1 MTRHQYNNDRQV
13 WNFGTRF
20 SDVIWRGNQWWR
32 RQMSAVFSVFVNG
45 YIFSYIMSGC
55 HWTQSGI
62 FLIKIKKIKFGR
74 EKPLCEVYLFQQS

>member
-1 MTRHQYNNDRQV
+1 
-13 WNFGTRF
+13 
-20 SDVIWRGNQWWR
+20 
-32 RQMSAVFSVFVNG
+32 MSAVFSVFVNG